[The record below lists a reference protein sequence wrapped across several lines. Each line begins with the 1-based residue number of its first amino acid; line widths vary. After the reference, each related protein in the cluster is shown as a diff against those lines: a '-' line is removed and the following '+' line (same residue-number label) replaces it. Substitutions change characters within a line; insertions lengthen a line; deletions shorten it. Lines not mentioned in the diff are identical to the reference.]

1 MKGREHIHVIDG
13 TSVSSHIDNIIDL
26 PRLLVVSHGSS
37 TVFPPHA
44 HFLASSLHTP
54 PGRANGKNTVTQSL
68 PSQLMSGAEQNRTPI
83 QLLAMGRCVV
93 APCIIMMALR
103 VVTVFAA
110 ALTANGM
117 KLYSGY
123 DLDVSEQSGT
133 EPQPNVGVTW
143 YR

>member
-44 HFLASSLHTP
+44 HFLASSLHT
-54 PGRANGKNTVTQSL
+54 RANGKNTVTQSL

-83 QLLAMGRCVV
+83 QLLASGSLRCCTVHHHDGFARRHRV
-93 APCIIMMALR
+93 CGGTYCQWDQAVLWLR
-103 VVTVFAA
+103 
-110 ALTANGM
+110 
-117 KLYSGY
+117 
-123 DLDVSEQSGT
+123 
-133 EPQPNVGVTW
+133 P
-143 YR
+143 

>member
-1 MKGREHIHVIDG
+1 MKGRENIHVIDG

-44 HFLASSLHTP
+44 HFLP
-54 PGRANGKNTVTQSL
+54 NGKFFAHARERKNTVTQSL

-83 QLLAMGRCVV
+83 QLLGRCGV